1 MIKINGDKKSKE
13 TYDKFGGSYY
23 KLIEENHRVLD
34 ELEKYRNLLDE
45 QMSNGI

>member
-1 MIKINGDKKSKE
+1 MIKKFKE
-13 TYDKFGGSYY
+13 IYDKFGVNYY

-34 ELEKYRNLLDE
+34 ELEKYLNLLDE